1 MTVVGG
7 LRVDRAEEVELLDDV
22 SRLEG
27 EHFEDGG
34 EDLVVADGAGAEAVD
49 VDAHRKRVA
58 DGVGELHF
66 ALRGEAGGDDVLG
79 DPAAHVGG
87 AAVHFG
93 RIFAGEGTTAV
104 TAHAAVAIDDDFT
117 TGEAAVAL
125 RAADDEFAGRV
136 DEILGVLGEHV
147 LRQDLL
153 DDLLDAEFLDL
164 GVAHVSGVLGGDD
177 DVHDAGGLAIDV
189 FDGNLAL
196 GVRAQP
202 LGEFASFADAGQLT
216 AEAVG
221 EHDRR
226 RHELGRFVAGITKHD
241 ALVASALFAV
251 LFAFGFRGVHTLSDV
266 GALDGE
272 VVVDED
278 LVGVENVVHI
288 GVTDATDGVT
298 DDLAD
303 VDDLVDGLGGAEL
316 LVLELRNGDLT
327 TDDDDIA
334 LHEGFAGDAA
344 FQVDL
349 EAGVEDGVGDGIG
362 NFVRMAFADGL
373 GRENVTAGHVDGVG

>member
-1 MTVVGG
+1 VTVVGG
-7 LRVDRAEEVELLDDV
+7 LRVDRAKEVELLDDV
-22 SRLEG
+22 GGLEG
-27 EHFEDGG
+27 EHFQDGG
-34 EDLVVADGAGAEAVD
+34 EDLVIADGAGTEAVD
-49 VDAHRKRVA
+49 VDAHRKRVT
-58 DGVGELHF
+58 DGVGELNF

-87 AAVHFG
+87 AAVHF
-93 RIFAGEGTTAV
+93 RRVLAREGTTAV

-125 RAADDEFAGRV
+125 RTADDEFAGRV

-147 LRQDLL
+147 LRKDLL
-153 DDLLDAEFLDL
+153 DDLLDAELLDL

-189 FDGNLAL
+189 FDGDLGL

-202 LGEFASFADAGQLT
+202 LGELAGFADLCQLT

-226 RHELGRFVAGITKHD
+226 RHELGRFIASITKHD
-241 ALVASALFAV
+241 ALVASALFGV
-251 LFAFGFRGVHTLSDV
+251 LLAFCLLGVHTLSDV

-288 GVTDATDGVT
+288 DVADATDGFANDLT
-298 DDLAD
+298 DI
-303 VDDLVDGLGGAEL
+303 DDFVDGLGGAEL
-316 LVLELRNGDLT
+316 FVLELRNGDLT
-327 TDDDDIA
+327 PDDNDIA
-334 LHEGFAGDAA
+334 LHESFAGHAA
-344 FQVDL
+344 LEVDL
-349 EAGVEDGVGDGIG
+349 EASIEDGVRNSVG
-362 NFVRMAFADGL
+362 NFVGMALADGL
-373 GRENVTAGHVDGVG
+373 GREDIGVRHAWF